1 MTGLSKEERAIL
13 DRECD
18 VDVFTGPGPGGQHRN
33 RSRNAVRLHHR
44 PTGLIVT
51 ATRSRSLSQNL
62 EAAFERLAARL
73 QRLREK
79 PKPRRPTRPTG
90 GSQKRRIETKLRR
103 AAAKRMRGKPE
114 LE

>member
-1 MTGLSKEERAIL
+1 MPELSDKERAVL

-44 PTGLIVT
+44 PTGLVVT

-62 EAAFERLAARL
+62 EDAFERLSARL
-73 QRLREK
+73 ARLREK

-90 GSQKRRIETKLRR
+90 SSRKRRIEAKHRHAVTKRLRGR
-103 AAAKRMRGKPE
+103 PE

>member
-1 MTGLSKEERAIL
+1 MPRLSDKERVVL
-13 DRECD
+13 GRECD

-44 PTGLIVT
+44 PTGLTVT

-62 EAAFERLAARL
+62 EDAFERLDLRL
-73 QRLREK
+73 ARLREK

-90 GSQKRRIETKLRR
+90 AGQKRRIEAKHRR
-103 AAAKRMRGKPE
+103 AATKRMRGKPE
-114 LE
+114 VE

>member
-1 MTGLSKEERAIL
+1 MPGLSDKERAAL

-44 PTGLIVT
+44 PTGLIVI

-62 EAAFERLAARL
+62 EDAFERLAIRL
-73 QRLREK
+73 TRLRAK

-90 GSQKRRIETKLRR
+90 GSQKRRIEAKQRR
-103 AAAKRMRGKPE
+103 AVKKRLRARPE

>member
-1 MTGLSKEERAIL
+1 MAGLSERERAIL
-13 DRECD
+13 DGECD

-62 EAAFERLAARL
+62 EAAFERLAVRL
-73 QRLREK
+73 ARLREK
-79 PKPRRPTRPTG
+79 PKPRRPTRPTS
-90 GSQKRRIETKLRR
+90 GSQKRRIEAKQRR
-103 AAAKRMRGKPE
+103 AATKRLRGNPE